1 MAKSKKNIFTTAT
14 KNLQNLRNSKIFKA
28 IILTTMIISNSPLSA
43 EETYTPTQIE
53 DTQRPELD
61 IIVQKEEN
69 SECAHTLKTL
79 IDEIQLTNQYGE
91 YLVSELAT
99 NNTQI
104 IIANTNEKNYYLNNR
119 IYIDVN
125 YIKNATSAYKKQS
138 LKETLG
144 HEAVHMLQNKF
155 KIFEK
160 ILSLPPKDG
169 ISLYLLM
176 ELDATMKSYIACDKY
191 YNTNTEERANSTFN
205 AITNVVNYAM
215 NSYIKKAMLIYKNK
229 TFTPNVPN
237 TKDVIEEFNK
247 MGIFPK
253 LNLDD
258 IENKIYNLIPEEYK
272 TQIDTLEQN
281 YIAQGKLLTQNTMAQ
296 K

>member
-1 MAKSKKNIFTTAT
+1 MDS
-14 KNLQNLRNSKIFKA
+14 
-28 IILTTMIISNSPLSA
+28 
-43 EETYTPTQIE
+43 
-53 DTQRPELD
+53 
-61 IIVQKEEN
+61 
-69 SECAHTLKTL
+69 
-79 IDEIQLTNQYGE
+79 
-91 YLVSELAT
+91 
-99 NNTQI
+99 
-104 IIANTNEKNYYLNNR
+104 LNNR

-169 ISLYLLM
+169 LSLYLLM

-229 TFTPNVPN
+229 TFNPNVPN
-237 TKDVIEEFNK
+237 TKDVIELNGTYTSSGKAITVKKSLTFNGVNGATLDGK
-247 MGIFPK
+247 KLSGIFYIPANATVTFNNIK
-253 LNLDD
+253 FINATVTSDGGYAGVLAGQVTGNTTISGITVEKAKVTTSDLYAGVIFGAADGA
-258 IENKIYNLIPEEYK
+258 ENKSDYQATPISR
-272 TQIDTLEQN
+272 
-281 YIAQGKLLTQNTMAQ
+281 
-296 K
+296 

>member
-1 MAKSKKNIFTTAT
+1 
-14 KNLQNLRNSKIFKA
+14 
-28 IILTTMIISNSPLSA
+28 MIISNSPLSA

-61 IIVQKEEN
+61 IIVQKEED

-79 IDEIQLTNQYGE
+79 INEIQLTNQYGE
-91 YLVSELAT
+91 YLISELAT

-104 IIANTNEKNYYLNNR
+104 IIADTNEKNYYLNNR

-155 KIFEK
+155 KIFDK

-169 ISLYLLM
+169 ICLYLLM

-205 AITNVVNYAM
+205 AVTNVVNYAM

-237 TKDVIEEFNK
+237 AKDVIEEFNK

-258 IENKIYNLIPEEYK
+258 IENKIWNLIPEEYK
-272 TQIDTLEQN
+272 TQIDTFEQN
-281 YIAQGKLLTQNTMAQ
+281 YIAQGKLLQQN
-296 K
+296 